1 MKISRITRS
10 AALVAPAVL
19 LLAGI
24 AAHAQASSWTID
36 SAHSGVNFEI
46 RHLGVSNVR
55 GSFHKVS
62 GTIKL
67 DEKDITKSSVDAAI
81 DATTVNTD
89 EPKRDEH
96 LKGPDFF
103 NVAKYPT
110 LNFKSTAVTK
120 NGGKLQ
126 LLGDLTLD
134 GVTKPITLDL
144 DGPAAPMKGP
154 GGKTVSGFS
163 ASGVIHRTDFN
174 FGAKYSS
181 PMLGDDVKF
190 TIDIEMDKQQ

>member
-1 MKISRITRS
+1 MKILRALRP
-10 AALVAPAVL
+10 AALLAPAL
-19 LLAGI
+19 LLSAGI
-24 AAHAQASSWTID
+24 AAHAQAASWTID
-36 SAHSGVNFEI
+36 PAHSGVNFEI

-67 DEKDITKSSVDAAI
+67 DDKDITKSSVEAAI

-89 EPKRDEH
+89 EAKRDEH
-96 LKGPDFF
+96 LKSPDFF

-110 LNFKSTAVTK
+110 LTFKSTSVVK

-126 LLGDLTLD
+126 LIGDLTLA

-163 ASGVIHRTDFN
+163 ASGVLHRTDFN

-190 TIDIEMDKQQ
+190 TIDIEMDKQ